1 MDTGDCRIQLQPDSR
16 KRIVDKIM
24 ETLKRHLLFSGQEGL
39 QELKKFSIRFEEKIY
54 TTATNQE
61 MFSMEIRSQ
70 NAMPTTPMDR
80 VDAFDGDQVS
90 KCHAHCPHGSSS

>member
-80 VDAFDGDQVS
+80 VGNNAVE
-90 KCHAHCPHGSSS
+90 H